1 MKLGL
6 GKNTMKKFL
15 IMLAYALGI
24 LLICD
29 VVLRIWNWALD
40 GSPIIKR
47 KFGKDKDEKA
57 NLKKKAEGK
66 SDKKDKK
73 KDKKDKKSDDDKSD
87 SKSDDE
93 TDKKKK

>member
-1 MKLGL
+1 
-6 GKNTMKKFL
+6 
-15 IMLAYALGI
+15 MLAYALGI

-47 KFGKDKDEKA
+47 KFGNKDEKKA
-57 NLKKKAEGK
+57 DLKKKAEGK
-66 SDKKDKK
+66 SDKKKDK
-73 KDKKDKKSDDDKSD
+73 KKDKKSDDDKSD

-93 TDKKKK
+93 DKKKK